1 VEISQRQDNHSSHT
15 MKSATSSSPEEVT
28 TWTTNQVVFATVF
41 VVCVFLIF
49 WLLYRLQTVL
59 LLFFVAIV
67 LGTAIRP
74 AVEWLY
80 RRGVSRTNGVI
91 LVYILIASLFTAFLA
106 IIVPLLAEQTTQ
118 LSQNLPE
125 FYISVRN
132 WLLDSDNRFLRNI
145 GARVPAQL
153 GLLLNSNPTTEE
165 VLDQVTKTILY
176 VNVLI
181 KGLLSTLA
189 IFLLAY
195 YWNQEGQSVI
205 RTMLRLIPP
214 NRKKEFLEFI
224 DHVEMKMGAYIRGQ
238 AILCLIIGVLAFLAY
253 ILIGLPFALA
263 LGIFA
268 GVMEM
273 IPVFGPAIGA
283 IPALLVALSISP
295 EKAIWVVIA
304 TVLIQ
309 TAENI
314 YLLPRVMN
322 KSMGVNPIIILL
334 SMVAFGSV
342 FGFAGVLLA
351 LPLAAILQF
360 VINRIVTSPDDLNSD
375 AQPQEGDIQPL
386 VYESEKLVRS
396 LQGKSS
402 NGSNAFQELPEEA
415 QLEIQTVVQEL
426 HEFITKLKD
435 EDEML

>member
-1 VEISQRQDNHSSHT
+1 
-15 MKSATSSSPEEVT
+15 MKAATSSSPEEVT
-28 TWTTNQVVFATVF
+28 TWTTNQVVFATIF

-91 LVYILIASLFTAFLA
+91 LIYVLIAGLFTAFLA
-106 IIVPLLAEQTTQ
+106 LILPLLAEQTTQ

-125 FYISVRN
+125 FYRTVRN
-132 WLLDSDNRFLRNI
+132 WLLDSDNRLLRNI
-145 GARVPAQL
+145 GARISPQL
-153 GLLLNSNPTTEE
+153 GLLFSTNPTTEN
-165 VLDQVTKTILY
+165 VLDQVTITILY
-176 VNVLI
+176 VNLLT

-205 RTMLRLIPP
+205 RTILRLIPSY
-214 NRKKEFLEFI
+214 RKKEFLEFV
-224 DHVEMKMGAYIRGQ
+224 DHVETKLGAYIRGQ
-238 AILCLIIGVLAFLAY
+238 AILCSIIGVLSFLAY

-283 IPALLVALSISP
+283 IPALLISLSIAP
-295 EKAIWVVIA
+295 EKALWVVIA
-304 TVLIQ
+304 TILIQ
-309 TAENI
+309 SVENV

-342 FGFAGVLLA
+342 FGLAGVLLA

-360 VINRIVTSPDDLNSD
+360 VINRIVTSPDNLND
-375 AQPQEGDIQPL
+375 NAELQEGDIQPL
-386 VYESEKLVRS
+386 VYESEKLIRT
-396 LQGKSS
+396 LQGVSS
-402 NGSNAFQELPEEA
+402 NGSTAFQELPETA
-415 QLEIQTVVQEL
+415 QLEIQTLVQEL
-426 HEFITKLKD
+426 HEFLTQLKS

>member
-1 VEISQRQDNHSSHT
+1 
-15 MKSATSSSPEEVT
+15 MKAATSSSPEEVT

-91 LVYILIASLFTAFLA
+91 LVYVLIAGLFTAFLA
-106 IIVPLLAEQTTQ
+106 LILPLLAEQTTQ
-118 LSQNLPE
+118 LSQNLPQ
-125 FYISVRN
+125 FYVTVRS
-132 WLLDSDNRFLRNI
+132 WLLNSDYRLLRI
-145 GARVPAQL
+145 ISARLPTQL
-153 GLLLNSNPTTEE
+153 GLFLNTSQTTEQ
-165 VLDQVTKTILY
+165 VLDQVTRTILY
-176 VNVLI
+176 VNLLI
-181 KGLLSTLA
+181 KGVLSTLA

-195 YWNQEGQSVI
+195 YWNQEGQGVI
-205 RTMLRLIPP
+205 RTMLRLIPSQ
-214 NRKKEFLEFI
+214 RKKEFLEFI
-224 DHVEMKMGAYIRGQ
+224 DHVESKMGAYIRGQ
-238 AILCLIIGVLAFLAY
+238 VILCSIIGLLAFLAY
-253 ILIGLPFALA
+253 ILIGLPSALA

-268 GVMEM
+268 GAMEI

-283 IPALLVALSISP
+283 VPAILVALSIDP
-295 EKAIWVVIA
+295 IQAVWVVIA

-309 TAENI
+309 SSENM

-322 KSMGVNPIIILL
+322 KSMGVNPIIVLL

-342 FGFAGVLLA
+342 FGVAGVLLA

-360 VINRIVTSPDDLNSD
+360 VINRIVTSPDNLSSD
-375 AQPQEGDIQPL
+375 VEPQEGEIQPL
-386 VYESEKLVRS
+386 IYESEKLVRA
-396 LQGKSS
+396 LQGMSS
-402 NGSNAFQELPEEA
+402 NGSTAFQELPETN
-415 QLEIQTVVQEL
+415 QVEIQTIVQEL
-426 HEFITKLKD
+426 HEFLTMLKN
-435 EDEML
+435 EDEMT

>member
-1 VEISQRQDNHSSHT
+1 VESQDSHSSGT

-28 TWTTNQVVFATVF
+28 TWTTNQVVFATIF

-49 WLLYRLQTVL
+49 WLLYRLQTVI
-59 LLFFVAIV
+59 LLFFVAMV

-80 RRGVSRTNGVI
+80 RRGISRTDGVI

-106 IIVPLLAEQTTQ
+106 IIMPLLAEQTTQ

-125 FYISVRN
+125 FYITVRN
-132 WLLDSDNRFLRNI
+132 WLLDSDNRLLRNI
-145 GARVPAQL
+145 GARSPAQI
-153 GLLLNSNPTTEE
+153 GLLFNSNSTTEN

-181 KGLLSTLA
+181 KGLLSMLA

-205 RTMLRLIPP
+205 RTILRLIPP
-214 NRKKEFLEFI
+214 HRKKEFLEFI
-224 DHVEMKMGAYIRGQ
+224 DHVELKMGAYIRGQ

-283 IPALLVALSISP
+283 IPALLVALSIGP

-334 SMVAFGSV
+334 SIVAFGSV

-402 NGSNAFQELPEEA
+402 NGSTAFQELPEEA

>member
-1 VEISQRQDNHSSHT
+1 
-15 MKSATSSSPEEVT
+15 MKAATSSSPEEVT
-28 TWTTNQVVFATVF
+28 TWTTNQVVFATIF
-41 VVCVFLIF
+41 VVCVFLTF

-80 RRGVSRTNGVI
+80 QRGVSRTNGVI
-91 LVYILIASLFTAFLA
+91 LVYILIAGIFTAFLA
-106 IIVPLLAEQTTQ
+106 LIVPLLAEQTTQ
-118 LSQNLPE
+118 LSQNLPAYYVT
-125 FYISVRN
+125 FRN
-132 WLLDSDNRFLRNI
+132 WLLNSDYRLLRMI
-145 GARVPAQL
+145 SARLPTQL
-153 GLLLNSNPTTEE
+153 GLFFNSTQTTEQ

-176 VNVLI
+176 VNLLI

-195 YWNQEGQSVI
+195 YWNQESQSAI
-205 RTMLRLIPP
+205 RTMLRLIPSY
-214 NRKKEFLEFI
+214 RKKEFLEFL
-224 DHVEMKMGAYIRGQ
+224 DHVETKMGAYIRGQ
-238 AILCLIIGVLAFLAY
+238 VILCSMIGLLSFLAY
-253 ILIGLPFALA
+253 IVLGLPSALA

-268 GVMEM
+268 GLLEI

-283 IPALLVALSISP
+283 VPAILVALSISP
-295 EKAIWVVIA
+295 LKAVWVVIA

-309 TAENI
+309 SAENM

-342 FGFAGVLLA
+342 FGIAGVLLA
-351 LPLAAILQF
+351 VPLAAILQF
-360 VINRIVTSPDDLNSD
+360 VINRIVTSSDDLTGA

-386 VYESEKLVRS
+386 VYESEKLVRT
-396 LQGKSS
+396 LQGMSS
-402 NGSNAFQELPEEA
+402 NGAAAFQELPETT
-415 QLEIQTVVQEL
+415 QLEIQTIVQDL
-426 HEFITKLKD
+426 HEFLTLLKN
-435 EDEML
+435 EDEIT

>member
-1 VEISQRQDNHSSHT
+1 
-15 MKSATSSSPEEVT
+15 MKAATSSSTEEVT
-28 TWTTNQVVFATVF
+28 TWTTNQVVFATIF

-91 LVYILIASLFTAFLA
+91 LIYVLIASLFTAFLA
-106 IIVPLLAEQTTQ
+106 LILPLLAEQTTQ

-125 FYISVRN
+125 FYVTVRS
-132 WLLDSDNRFLRNI
+132 WLLNSDYRLLRI
-145 GARVPAQL
+145 ISARLPTQL
-153 GLLLNSNPTTEE
+153 GLFLNTNQTTEQ
-165 VLDQVTKTILY
+165 VLDQVTRTILY
-176 VNVLI
+176 VNLLI
-181 KGLLSTLA
+181 KGVLSTLA

-205 RTMLRLIPP
+205 RTMLRLIPSQ
-214 NRKKEFLEFI
+214 RKKEFLEFI
-224 DHVEMKMGAYIRGQ
+224 DHVETKMGAYIRGQ
-238 AILCLIIGVLAFLAY
+238 VILCSIIGVLAFLAY
-253 ILIGLPFALA
+253 IMIGLPSALA

-268 GVMEM
+268 GMMEI

-283 IPALLVALSISP
+283 VPAILVALSLSP
-295 EKAIWVVIA
+295 LQAVWVVIA

-309 TAENI
+309 AAENM

-322 KSMGVNPIIILL
+322 RSMGVNPIIVLL

-342 FGFAGVLLA
+342 FGVAGVLLA

-360 VINRIVTSPDDLNSD
+360 VINRIVTSPDNLSNDVE
-375 AQPQEGDIQPL
+375 PQEGEIQPL
-386 VYESEKLVRS
+386 IYESEKLVRT
-396 LQGKSS
+396 LQGMSS
-402 NGSNAFQELPEEA
+402 NGSTAFQELPETT
-415 QLEIQTVVQEL
+415 QVEIQTIVEEL
-426 HEFITKLKD
+426 HEFLTMLKNQ
-435 EDEML
+435 DEMT

>member
-1 VEISQRQDNHSSHT
+1 
-15 MKSATSSSPEEVT
+15 MKSSSSEEVV
-28 TWTTNQVVFATVF
+28 TWTTSQVVLATIF
-41 VVCVFLIF
+41 VVCVFLMF

-59 LLFFVAIV
+59 FLFFVAMV

-91 LVYILIASLFTAFLA
+91 LVYILIAGLFTAFLA
-106 IIVPLLAEQTTQ
+106 IIVPLLADQTTQ

-125 FYISVRN
+125 FYATVRN
-132 WLLDSDNRFLRNI
+132 WLLNSDNRFLRNI
-145 GARVPAQL
+145 GVRIPAQI
-153 GLLLNSNPTTEE
+153 GLLLISNPTTEE
-165 VLDQVTKTILY
+165 VIDQVTKTILY
-176 VNVLI
+176 MNLLI

-205 RTMLRLIPP
+205 RTMLSLIPP
-214 NRKKEFLEFI
+214 HRKKKFLEFI

-238 AILCLIIGVLAFLAY
+238 AILCLMIGVLAFLAY

-283 IPALLVALSISP
+283 IPALLVALSIGP

-342 FGFAGVLLA
+342 FGFVGVLLA

-360 VINRIVTSPDDLNSD
+360 VINRIVTSPDNLNSN
-375 AQPQEGDIQPL
+375 AQPEVGDIQPL
-386 VYESEKLVRS
+386 LYESEKLVRT
-396 LQGKSS
+396 LQGMPS
-402 NGSNAFQELPEEA
+402 NGSTPFQELPETA
-415 QLEIQTVVQEL
+415 QLEIQTIVQEL

>member
-1 VEISQRQDNHSSHT
+1 MEISQRQDNHSSHT

>member
-1 VEISQRQDNHSSHT
+1 

-28 TWTTNQVVFATVF
+28 TWTTNQVVLATIF

-80 RRGVSRTNGVI
+80 RRGISRTNGVI
-91 LVYILIASLFTAFLA
+91 IVYILIASLFTAFLA

-224 DHVEMKMGAYIRGQ
+224 DHVEMKLGAYIRGQ

-283 IPALLVALSISP
+283 IPALLVGLSVGP
-295 EKAIWVVIA
+295 EKAIWVVVA

-334 SMVAFGSV
+334 SMVAFGAL
-342 FGFAGVLLA
+342 FGFAGVLMA

-402 NGSNAFQELPEEA
+402 NGNTAFQELPEEA

-426 HEFITKLKD
+426 HEFITKLKA

>member
-1 VEISQRQDNHSSHT
+1 
-15 MKSATSSSPEEVT
+15 MKAATSSSPEEVT
-28 TWTTNQVVFATVF
+28 TWTTNQVVFATIF

-91 LVYILIASLFTAFLA
+91 LVYVLIAGLFTAFLA
-106 IIVPLLAEQTTQ
+106 LILPLLAEQTTQ

-125 FYISVRN
+125 FYVAVRS
-132 WLLDSDNRFLRNI
+132 WLLNSDYRLLRI
-145 GARVPAQL
+145 ISARLPTQL
-153 GLLLNSNPTTEE
+153 GLFLNTSQTTEQ
-165 VLDQVTKTILY
+165 VLDQVTRTILY
-176 VNVLI
+176 VNLLI
-181 KGLLSTLA
+181 KGVLSTLA

-195 YWNQEGQSVI
+195 YWNQEGQTVI
-205 RTMLRLIPP
+205 RTMLRLIPSQ
-214 NRKKEFLEFI
+214 RKKEFLEFI
-224 DHVEMKMGAYIRGQ
+224 DHVETKMGAYIRGQ
-238 AILCLIIGVLAFLAY
+238 VILCSIIGLLAFLAY
-253 ILIGLPFALA
+253 ILIGLPSALA

-268 GVMEM
+268 GAMEI

-283 IPALLVALSISP
+283 VPAILVALSIGP
-295 EKAIWVVIA
+295 LQALWVVIA

-309 TAENI
+309 GSENM

-322 KSMGVNPIIILL
+322 KSMGVNPIIVLL

-342 FGFAGVLLA
+342 FGVAGVLLA

-360 VINRIVTSPDDLNSD
+360 VINRIVTSPDNLSSD
-375 AQPQEGDIQPL
+375 VEPQEGEIQPL
-386 VYESEKLVRS
+386 IYESEKLVRA
-396 LQGKSS
+396 LQGVSS
-402 NGSNAFQELPEEA
+402 NGSTAFQELPETN
-415 QLEIQTVVQEL
+415 QVEIQTIVQEL
-426 HEFITKLKD
+426 HEFLTMLKNQD
-435 EDEML
+435 ETT

>member
-1 VEISQRQDNHSSHT
+1 VEISQRQDNHPSQT

-28 TWTTNQVVFATVF
+28 TWTTNQVVLATIF

-80 RRGVSRTNGVI
+80 RRGISRTNGVI
-91 LVYILIASLFTAFLA
+91 IVYILIASLFTAFLA

-224 DHVEMKMGAYIRGQ
+224 DHVEMKLGAYIRGQ

-283 IPALLVALSISP
+283 IPALLVGLSVGP
-295 EKAIWVVIA
+295 EKAIWVVVA

-334 SMVAFGSV
+334 SMVAFGAL
-342 FGFAGVLLA
+342 FGFAGVLMA

-402 NGSNAFQELPEEA
+402 NGNTAFQELPEEA

-426 HEFITKLKD
+426 HEFITKLKA

>member
-1 VEISQRQDNHSSHT
+1 
-15 MKSATSSSPEEVT
+15 MKAATSSSSEEVT
-28 TWTTNQVVFATVF
+28 TWTTNQVVFATIF

-67 LGTAIRP
+67 VGTAIRP

-91 LVYILIASLFTAFLA
+91 LIYVLMAGLFTAFLA
-106 IIVPLLAEQTTQ
+106 LILPLLAEQTTQ

-125 FYISVRN
+125 FYMTARN
-132 WLLDSDNRFLRNI
+132 WLFDSENRLLQII
-145 GARVPAQL
+145 GARLPAQL
-153 GLLLNSNPTTEE
+153 GLLFDSNPTTQNAI
-165 VLDQVTKTILY
+165 DQVTRTILY
-176 VNVLI
+176 MNLLI

-205 RTMLRLIPP
+205 RTILRLMPSY
-214 NRKKEFLEFI
+214 RKKEFLEFV
-224 DHVEMKMGAYIRGQ
+224 DHVETKLGAYIRGE
-238 AILCLIIGVLAFLAY
+238 AILCSIIGVLSFLAY

-283 IPALLVALSISP
+283 VPALLIALSMSP

-304 TVLIQ
+304 TFLIQ
-309 TAENI
+309 TTENV

-322 KSMGVNPIIILL
+322 KSMGVNAIIILL

-342 FGFAGVLLA
+342 FGLAGVLLA

-360 VINRIVTSPDDLNSD
+360 VINRIVTSPDNLND
-375 AQPQEGDIQPL
+375 NAELQEGDIQPL
-386 VYESEKLVRS
+386 VYESEKLIRT
-396 LQGKSS
+396 LQGVSS
-402 NGSNAFQELPEEA
+402 NGSTAFQELPETA
-415 QLEIQTVVQEL
+415 QLEIQSLVQEL
-426 HEFITKLKD
+426 HEFLTQLKS

>member
-1 VEISQRQDNHSSHT
+1 
-15 MKSATSSSPEEVT
+15 MKAATSSSPEEVT
-28 TWTTNQVVFATVF
+28 TWTTNQVVFATIF

-59 LLFFVAIV
+59 FLFFVAMV

-91 LVYILIASLFTAFLA
+91 LVYILIAGLFTAFLA
-106 IIVPLLAEQTTQ
+106 IIVPLLADQTTQ
-118 LSQNLPE
+118 LSQKLPE
-125 FYISVRN
+125 FYATVRN
-132 WLLDSDNRFLRNI
+132 WLLNSDNRFLRNI
-145 GARVPAQL
+145 GVRIPAQI
-153 GLLLNSNPTTEE
+153 GLLLISNPTTEE
-165 VLDQVTKTILY
+165 VLDQVTQTILY
-176 VNVLI
+176 MNLLI

-205 RTMLRLIPP
+205 RTILRLIPP
-214 NRKKEFLEFI
+214 HRKKEFLEFF

-238 AILCLIIGVLAFLAY
+238 AILCSIIGVLAFLAY

-283 IPALLVALSISP
+283 IPALFVALSIGP

-375 AQPQEGDIQPL
+375 AQPQDGDIQPL

-396 LQGKSS
+396 LQGRSS
-402 NGSNAFQELPEEA
+402 NGSTAFQELPEEA
-415 QLEIQTVVQEL
+415 QLEIQTIVQEL

-435 EDEML
+435 EDEMI

>member
-1 VEISQRQDNHSSHT
+1 

-28 TWTTNQVVFATVF
+28 TWTTNQVVFATIF
-41 VVCVFLIF
+41 VVCVFLSF

-80 RRGVSRTNGVI
+80 RRGVSRANGVI
-91 LVYILIASLFTAFLA
+91 LVYILIASLVTAFLA

-125 FYISVRN
+125 FYITVRN
-132 WLLDSDNRFLRNI
+132 WLLDTDNRFLRNI
-145 GARVPAQL
+145 GARIPAQI
-153 GLLLNSNPTTEE
+153 GLLFNSNPTTTEN
-165 VLDQVTKTILY
+165 VLDQVSQTILY

-205 RTMLRLIPP
+205 RTILRLIPP
-214 NRKKEFLEFI
+214 YRKKEFLEFI
-224 DHVEMKMGAYIRGQ
+224 DHVEMKLGAYIRGQ

-253 ILIGLPFALA
+253 ILIGLPYALA

-273 IPVFGPAIGA
+273 IPVFGPGIGA
-283 IPALLVALSISP
+283 IPALLVALSIGP

-304 TVLIQ
+304 TILIQ
-309 TAENI
+309 TAENV

-322 KSMGVNPIIILL
+322 RSMGVNPIIILL
-334 SMVAFGSV
+334 SMVAFGSL

-360 VINRIVTSPDDLNSD
+360 VINRIVTSPDDLNTD
-375 AQPQEGDIQPL
+375 APPQQGDIQPL

-396 LQGKSS
+396 LQGMSS
-402 NGSNAFQELPEEA
+402 NGSSTAFQELPEET

-426 HEFITKLKD
+426 HEFITTLKD

>member
-1 VEISQRQDNHSSHT
+1 

-375 AQPQEGDIQPL
+375 AQPQDGDIQPL

-396 LQGKSS
+396 LQGRSS
-402 NGSNAFQELPEEA
+402 NGSTAFQELPEEA
-415 QLEIQTVVQEL
+415 QLEIQTIVQEL

>member
-1 VEISQRQDNHSSHT
+1 

>member
-1 VEISQRQDNHSSHT
+1 VEISQRQDNHSLHT

>member
-1 VEISQRQDNHSSHT
+1 
-15 MKSATSSSPEEVT
+15 MKAATSSSPEEVT
-28 TWTTNQVVFATVF
+28 TWTTNQVVFATIF

-91 LVYILIASLFTAFLA
+91 LVYVLIAGLFTAFLA
-106 IIVPLLAEQTTQ
+106 LILPLLAEQTTQ

-125 FYISVRN
+125 FYVTVRS
-132 WLLDSDNRFLRNI
+132 WLLNSDYRLLRI
-145 GARVPAQL
+145 ISARLPTQL
-153 GLLLNSNPTTEE
+153 GLFLNTSQTTEQ
-165 VLDQVTKTILY
+165 VLDQVTRTILY
-176 VNVLI
+176 VNLLI
-181 KGLLSTLA
+181 KGVLSTLA

-195 YWNQEGQSVI
+195 YWNQEGQTVI
-205 RTMLRLIPP
+205 RTMLRLIPSQ
-214 NRKKEFLEFI
+214 RKKEFLEFI
-224 DHVEMKMGAYIRGQ
+224 DHVETKMGAYIRGQ
-238 AILCLIIGVLAFLAY
+238 VILCSIIGLLAFLAY
-253 ILIGLPFALA
+253 ILIGLPSALA

-268 GVMEM
+268 GAMEI

-283 IPALLVALSISP
+283 IPAILVALSIGP
-295 EKAIWVVIA
+295 LQAVWVVIA

-309 TAENI
+309 GSENM

-322 KSMGVNPIIILL
+322 KSMGVNPIIVLL

-342 FGFAGVLLA
+342 FGVAGVLLA

-360 VINRIVTSPDDLNSD
+360 VINRIVTSPDNLSSD
-375 AQPQEGDIQPL
+375 VEPQEGEIQPL
-386 VYESEKLVRS
+386 IYESEKLVRA
-396 LQGKSS
+396 LQGVSS
-402 NGSNAFQELPEEA
+402 NGSTAFQELPETN
-415 QLEIQTVVQEL
+415 QVEIQTIVQEL
-426 HEFITKLKD
+426 HEFLTMLKNQD
-435 EDEML
+435 ETT

>member
-1 VEISQRQDNHSSHT
+1 
-15 MKSATSSSPEEVT
+15 MKAATSSSPEEVT
-28 TWTTNQVVFATVF
+28 TWTTNQVVFATIF

-91 LVYILIASLFTAFLA
+91 LIYVLIAGLFTAFLA
-106 IIVPLLAEQTTQ
+106 LILPLLAEQTTQ

-125 FYISVRN
+125 FYRTVRN
-132 WLLDSDNRFLRNI
+132 WLLDSDNRLLRNI
-145 GARVPAQL
+145 GARVSPQL
-153 GLLLNSNPTTEE
+153 GLLFSTNPTTEN
-165 VLDQVTKTILY
+165 VLDQVTITILY
-176 VNVLI
+176 VNLLT

-205 RTMLRLIPP
+205 RTILRLIPSY
-214 NRKKEFLEFI
+214 RKKEFLEFV
-224 DHVEMKMGAYIRGQ
+224 DHVETKLGAYIRGQ
-238 AILCLIIGVLAFLAY
+238 AILCSIIGVLSFLAY

-283 IPALLVALSISP
+283 IPALLISLSIAP
-295 EKAIWVVIA
+295 EKALWVVIA
-304 TVLIQ
+304 TILIQ
-309 TAENI
+309 SAENV

-342 FGFAGVLLA
+342 FGLAGVLLA

-360 VINRIVTSPDDLNSD
+360 VINRIVTSPDNLND
-375 AQPQEGDIQPL
+375 NAELQEGDIQPL
-386 VYESEKLVRS
+386 VYESEKLIRT
-396 LQGKSS
+396 LQGVSS
-402 NGSNAFQELPEEA
+402 NGSTAFQELPETA
-415 QLEIQTVVQEL
+415 QLEIQTLVQEL
-426 HEFITKLKD
+426 HEFLTQLKS

>member
-1 VEISQRQDNHSSHT
+1 
-15 MKSATSSSPEEVT
+15 MKAATSSSPEEVT
-28 TWTTNQVVFATVF
+28 TWTTNQVVFATIF

-80 RRGVSRTNGVI
+80 GRGISRTNGVI
-91 LVYILIASLFTAFLA
+91 LIYILIASVFTAFLA
-106 IIVPLLAEQTTQ
+106 LIVPLLAEQTTQ

-125 FYISVRN
+125 FYIAVRN
-132 WLLDSDNRFLRNI
+132 WLLNSDNRLLRI
-145 GARVPAQL
+145 ISVRLPTQL
-153 GLLLNSNPTTEE
+153 GLFFNTNQTTEQ

-176 VNVLI
+176 VNLLI
-181 KGLLSTLA
+181 KGVLSTLA

-205 RTMLRLIPP
+205 RTMLRLIPSQ
-214 NRKKEFLEFI
+214 RKKEFLEFI
-224 DHVEMKMGAYIRGQ
+224 DHVETKMGAYIRGQ
-238 AILCLIIGVLAFLAY
+238 VILCSIIGLLAFVAY
-253 ILIGLPFALA
+253 TLIGLPSALA

-283 IPALLVALSISP
+283 VPAVLVALSISP
-295 EKAIWVVIA
+295 LQAVWVVIA

-309 TAENI
+309 SAENM

-322 KSMGVNPIIILL
+322 KSMGVNPIIVLL

-342 FGFAGVLLA
+342 FGIAGVLLA

-360 VINRIVTSPDDLNSD
+360 VINRIVTSPDNLSGDVER
-375 AQPQEGDIQPL
+375 QEGEIQPL
-386 VYESEKLVRS
+386 VYESEKLMRS
-396 LQGKSS
+396 LQGMSS
-402 NGSNAFQELPEEA
+402 NGSTAFQELPETA
-415 QLEIQTVVQEL
+415 QLEIQTIVQEI
-426 HEFITKLKD
+426 HEFLTTLKK
-435 EDEML
+435 EDETA

>member
-1 VEISQRQDNHSSHT
+1 
-15 MKSATSSSPEEVT
+15 MKAATSSSPEEVT
-28 TWTTNQVVFATVF
+28 TWTTNQVVFATIF

-59 LLFFVAIV
+59 FLFFVAMV

-91 LVYILIASLFTAFLA
+91 LVYILIAGLFTAFLA
-106 IIVPLLAEQTTQ
+106 IIVPLLADQTTQ

-125 FYISVRN
+125 FYATVRN
-132 WLLDSDNRFLRNI
+132 WLLNSDNRFLRNI
-145 GARVPAQL
+145 GVRIPAQI
-153 GLLLNSNPTTEE
+153 GLLLISNPTTEE

-176 VNVLI
+176 MNLLI

-205 RTMLRLIPP
+205 RTILRLIPP
-214 NRKKEFLEFI
+214 HRKKEFLEFF

-238 AILCLIIGVLAFLAY
+238 AILCSIIGVLAFLAY

-283 IPALLVALSISP
+283 IPALFVALSIGP

-309 TAENI
+309 SAENI

-396 LQGKSS
+396 LQGRSS
-402 NGSNAFQELPEEA
+402 NGSTAFQELPEEA
-415 QLEIQTVVQEL
+415 QLEIQTIVQEL

-435 EDEML
+435 EDEMI

>member
-1 VEISQRQDNHSSHT
+1 
-15 MKSATSSSPEEVT
+15 MKAATSSSPEEVT
-28 TWTTNQVVFATVF
+28 TWTTNQVIFATIF

-91 LVYILIASLFTAFLA
+91 LVYVLIAGLFTAFLA
-106 IIVPLLAEQTTQ
+106 LILPLLAEQTTQ

-125 FYISVRN
+125 FYVTVRS
-132 WLLDSDNRFLRNI
+132 WLLNSDYRLLRI
-145 GARVPAQL
+145 ISARLPTQL
-153 GLLLNSNPTTEE
+153 GLFLNTSQTTEQ
-165 VLDQVTKTILY
+165 VLDQVTRTILY
-176 VNVLI
+176 VNLLI
-181 KGLLSTLA
+181 KGVLSTLA

-195 YWNQEGQSVI
+195 YWNQEGQTVI
-205 RTMLRLIPP
+205 RTMLRLIPSQ
-214 NRKKEFLEFI
+214 RKKEFLEFI
-224 DHVEMKMGAYIRGQ
+224 DHVETKMGAYIRGQ
-238 AILCLIIGVLAFLAY
+238 VILCSIIGLLAFLAY
-253 ILIGLPFALA
+253 ILIGLPSALA

-268 GVMEM
+268 GAMEI

-283 IPALLVALSISP
+283 VPAILVALSIGP
-295 EKAIWVVIA
+295 LPALWVVIA

-309 TAENI
+309 GSENM

-322 KSMGVNPIIILL
+322 KSMGVNPIIVLL

-342 FGFAGVLLA
+342 FGVAGVLLA

-360 VINRIVTSPDDLNSD
+360 VINRIVTSPDNLSSD
-375 AQPQEGDIQPL
+375 VEPQEGEIQPL
-386 VYESEKLVRS
+386 IYESEKLVRA
-396 LQGKSS
+396 LQGVSS
-402 NGSNAFQELPEEA
+402 NGSTAFQELPETN
-415 QLEIQTVVQEL
+415 QVEIQTIVQEL
-426 HEFITKLKD
+426 HEFLTMLKNQ
-435 EDEML
+435 DEMT